1 MTASFRF
8 LKKTPQIGQFLAF
21 LINFCSVKTSLAMNL
36 HLCLFCSFQEQIDK
50 VFARFD
56 ADGDGRLS
64 YAEFRKMMN
73 KWWRKT
79 WYCHLIK
86 QLGSFLTHYICL
98 LLTLEF
104 WLKTKHKVLSN
115 QSISSL
121 RWIAPRKLYSKA
133 WMFDMDHWCWR

>member
-1 MTASFRF
+1 MRLFLFSNTVIWFCPFVHSKLRSQWIFICVCFVLSRNKLTRF
-8 LKKTPQIGQFLAF
+8 LLGSMQTETVDSVTP
-21 LINFCSVKTSLAMNL
+21 NS
-36 HLCLFCSFQEQIDK
+36 E
-50 VFARFD
+50 
-56 ADGDGRLS
+56 
-64 YAEFRKMMN
+64 
-73 KWWRKT
+73 KWWTNDEEKLDN
-79 WYCHLIK
+79 CHLIK